1 MVFWTFYFGFQ
12 ASFDCKTNVALDNS
26 FTLNDLV
33 INTKVNGQE
42 PLLMQL
48 IAKEDNGSIQMQ
60 YMGTKV

>member
-1 MVFWTFYFGFQ
+1 MVFWTFYFRFQ
-12 ASFDCKTNVALDNS
+12 ASFDGKTNVALDNS